1 MATRLAGA
9 IAVRTP
15 AIARRLA
22 GTVARWRGLV
32 GLNYHRIGDGRR
44 TIFDRGLYSATE
56 QDFDA
61 QVRWLKSNFDVIAP
75 HEIASALRTKRGRH
89 VIVTFDD
96 GYVDN
101 HQHAFPIL
109 KSHGLSG
116 TFFIAT
122 GFIDE
127 PRLPWWDQIAWMVRT
142 SKQSGLELPG
152 FLEGRVTF
160 DEPERERAV
169 RALLGAYKKLPAG
182 RTAEFL
188 DAVGKATGTGSPP
201 KDVIDLGTVWMSW
214 DMIREMHAG
223 GMTIGGHTA
232 HHPVLSRLS
241 GEEQAKEIATCE
253 RRLREELGIP
263 MTTFS
268 YPVGARDSF
277 NTESRACLRDR
288 GVLSAFSYYG
298 GMNRPSDW
306 DEYDIRRMAI
316 EQDTTF
322 DEFRAMVMFPWT
334 T

>member
-1 MATRLAGA
+1 MATRVAGA

-32 GLNYHRIGDGRR
+32 GLNYHRIGDGRG

-109 KSHGLSG
+109 KSHGVSG

-160 DEPERERAV
+160 DEPERER
-169 RALLGAYKKLPAG
+169 
-182 RTAEFL
+182 
-188 DAVGKATGTGSPP
+188 GKPPPYDGTQ
-201 KDVIDLGTVWMSW
+201 V
-214 DMIREMHAG
+214 
-223 GMTIGGHTA
+223 
-232 HHPVLSRLS
+232 
-241 GEEQAKEIATCE
+241 
-253 RRLREELGIP
+253 
-263 MTTFS
+263 
-268 YPVGARDSF
+268 
-277 NTESRACLRDR
+277 
-288 GVLSAFSYYG
+288 
-298 GMNRPSDW
+298 
-306 DEYDIRRMAI
+306 
-316 EQDTTF
+316 
-322 DEFRAMVMFPWT
+322 
-334 T
+334 